1 MLHADKQPKPDLAVF
16 VAELAH
22 GGVGKMRVHLINEFA
37 RCGHRVDLLLARTDS
52 PYLDKVN
59 PAVRVVKTGTSHALF
74 GIPHLAWYLAT
85 EKPRIMLTQR
95 VRVNVLALRAK
106 KLVRSNTEIFVTAN
120 TNITRQLESATPQKR
135 AKQYAL
141 LRRYYPRNSGIIAVS
156 RGVGDDLAQ
165 ILGWPPE
172 RIKTAP
178 NPVITPE
185 LYKLAEEPAEHPWF
199 SDNGPPVI
207 LGMGRLEPQKDF
219 PTLLRA
225 FALLHQQ
232 RPCRLMILGEGAL
245 RAELTALAQQLGI
258 TDDLQLPGFAT
269 NPYPSIARADL
280 FVLSSLWEGSPN
292 GLTEAL
298 ALGTPLVATDC
309 PNGPD
314 EILEQGKYGPLVPM
328 GNAAALAEAMRDTL
342 ESPPDRSVLRAAA
355 QRRYTVEQS
364 ASAYLEAMG
373 LA

>member
-1 MLHADKQPKPDLAVF
+1 MNKSADLAVF

-37 RCGHRVDLLLARTDS
+37 RRGLRVDLLLARTDS

-59 PAVRVVKTGTSHALF
+59 PQIQVIETGTSHALF
-74 GIPHLAWYLAT
+74 GVPRLAWYLAT
-85 EKPRIMLTQR
+85 RKPRVMLTQR

-106 KLVRSNTEIFVTAN
+106 KLVRSDTAIFVTAN
-120 TNITRQLESATPQKR
+120 TNITRQLKSATPQKR

-141 LRRYYPRNSGIIAVS
+141 LRRYYPQNSGIIAVS

-165 ILGWPPE
+165 ILNWPPK

-178 NPVITPE
+178 NPVITHE
-185 LYKLAEEPAEHPWF
+185 LYQLAEEPAEHPWF
-199 SDNGPPVI
+199 SDGGPPVI
-207 LGMGRLEPQKDF
+207 LGIGRLEPQKDF
-219 PTLLRA
+219 STLLHA
-225 FALLHQQ
+225 FALLHRQ
-232 RPCRLMILGEGAL
+232 RPCRLLILGEGKL
-245 RAELTALAQQLGI
+245 RPQLTDLAEHLGI
-258 TDDLQLPGFAT
+258 ATDLQMPGFAT
-269 NPYPSIARADL
+269 NPYPSMARANL

-309 PNGPD
+309 PNGPS
-314 EILEQGKYGPLVPM
+314 EILELGKYGPLVPM
-328 GNAAALAEAMRDTL
+328 GDAKALANAMQATL
-342 ESPPDRSVLRAAA
+342 DSPPDRTLLREAA

-364 ASAYLEAMG
+364 ANAYLEAMG

>member
-1 MLHADKQPKPDLAVF
+1 MDRPVDLAVF

-37 RCGHRVDLLLARTDS
+37 RRGLRIDLLLARTNS

-59 PAVRVVKTGTSHALF
+59 PAIRIVKTGTSHALF
-74 GIPHLAWYLAT
+74 GVPRLARYLAT
-85 EKPRIMLTQR
+85 EKPRAMLTQR

-106 KLVRSNTEIFVTAN
+106 NLVRSNTEIFVTAN
-120 TNITRQLESATPQKR
+120 TNITRQLESATAQKR

-141 LRRYYPRNSGIIAVS
+141 LRQYYPQNSGIIAVS

-165 ILGWPPE
+165 ILDWPPAQ
-172 RIKTAP
+172 IKTAP

-185 LYKLAEEPAEHPWF
+185 LYRLAAEPVEHPWF
-199 SDNGPPVI
+199 SDNGAPII
-207 LGMGRLEPQKDF
+207 LGVGRLEPQKDF

-225 FALLHQQ
+225 FALLRRQ
-232 RPCRLMILGEGAL
+232 RPCRLLILGEGKL
-245 RAELTALAQQLGI
+245 RPELTALAQQLGI
-258 TDDLQLPGFAT
+258 ADDLQMPGFAT
-269 NPYPSIARADL
+269 NPYPCMARANL

-309 PNGPD
+309 PNGPN

-328 GNAAALAEAMRDTL
+328 GDVTALADAMQKTL
-342 ESPPDRSVLRAAA
+342 DNPPDRTILREAA

-364 ASAYLEAMG
+364 ATAYLEAMG